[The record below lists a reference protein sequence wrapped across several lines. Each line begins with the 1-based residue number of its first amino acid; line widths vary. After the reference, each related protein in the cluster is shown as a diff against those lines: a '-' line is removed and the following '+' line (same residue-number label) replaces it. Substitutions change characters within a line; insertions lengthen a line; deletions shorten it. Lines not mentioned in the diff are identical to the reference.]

1 MRSASWVTPCPE
13 AMPDRSQIPDCYSL
27 YILSCSDGSLYTGIA
42 LDVSQRLK
50 QHQEGRNGA
59 KYLRGRQPFE
69 LVFEQAI
76 GDRSQASK
84 AEHRLK
90 RLSRADKL
98 SLIAGSVSLAELAVS

>member
-1 MRSASWVTPCPE
+1 
-13 AMPDRSQIPDCYSL
+13 MPDREQTPGCYSL
-27 YILSCSDGSLYTGIA
+27 YILSCADGSLYTGIA

-50 QHQEGRNGA
+50 QHETGRNGA

-69 LVFEQAI
+69 LVFEAVI
-76 GDRSQASK
+76 GDRSEASR

-98 SLIAGSVSLAELAVS
+98 SLIAGSVSLSELAVT

>member
-1 MRSASWVTPCPE
+1 MSSVTPCPE
-13 AMPDRSQIPDCYSL
+13 AMPDRSQTADCYSL
-27 YILSCSDGSLYTGIA
+27 YILSCADGSLYTGIA

-50 QHQEGRNGA
+50 QHKNGPNGA
-59 KYLRGRQPFE
+59 KYLRGRQPFK
-69 LVFEQAI
+69 LVFEQAV

-98 SLIAGSVSLAELAVS
+98 SLIAGSVSLADLAVT